1 MAPQIPGALDRQT
14 QVECRD
20 PWSHS
25 EDVEAARKTISSYGG
40 IGRGMKVGKEEI
52 AGLVAAVERYL
63 KVDHEAE
70 RRELDQGAARV
81 IETLS
86 EVSNVTCEKHV
97 PDLANHVPHVMVNWD
112 EAAVGT
118 SSLDALEKLLA
129 GDPPVAVSRIG
140 AGQLRIS
147 MWMLRPGEDVIVGA
161 RVKALFA

>member
-1 MAPQIPGALDRQT
+1 
-14 QVECRD
+14 
-20 PWSHS
+20 
-25 EDVEAARKTISSYGG
+25 
-40 IGRGMKVGKEEI
+40 MKVGKEEI